1 MGWQIIKQPNNNYC
15 IFSSIVDNVI
25 YYNMTQLELINI
37 FNKEINADISEK
49 IIKIVKKLN
58 NGEKP
63 YHQFTKTYEDM
74 LILIKEIHGEE
85 SMKEVQEMIEN

>member
-15 IFSSIVDNVI
+15 IFSSIVDNII

-37 FNKEINADISEK
+37 FNEEVNADITEK
-49 IIKIVKKLN
+49 IIKIVKQLN

-63 YHQFTKTYEDM
+63 YHQFTKTYEVM
-74 LILIKEIHGEE
+74 LTLIKEIHGEE
-85 SMKEVQEMIEN
+85 CMKEVQEMIEN